1 MRAYI
6 VPPGC
11 TSIDQLQRVERPD
24 PAVGPGQVLVRLRAA
39 SLNYRDQAVVLGQ
52 YFGGVVTRELVPMSD
67 GAGEVTAVGSDVSSV
82 KIGDRV
88 ATTFFQRSSN
98 SPLAAPAPLGSP
110 LDGVLAEQIV
120 LFEDGVVPLPAGYSF
135 EEGACLPCAAVTA
148 WHVLMHAGRPVR
160 PGDTVLALGTGG
172 VSIFALQF
180 ARAAGARVIITSSSD
195 EKLARARALGS
206 SDGINYRIMPEWDQ
220 EVLRLT
226 GGRGAD
232 CVVEVGGVT
241 TMPRSFN
248 AVARGGKVGMV
259 GVLGGHAGSAN
270 PLSLA
275 GKGASA
281 HGVFVGTREM
291 FLEMNRAIEVN
302 GIRPIVDKIFAF
314 DEALAAFHAH
324 AGREFVGKVV
334 ISI

>member
-1 MRAYI
+1 MRAYL
-6 VPPGC
+6 VPAGC
-11 TSIDQLQRVERPD
+11 TSIDQIQRVDRPD
-24 PAVGPGQVLVRLRAA
+24 PTPGPGQVLVRLRAA

-67 GAGEVTAVGSDVSSV
+67 GAGEVTAIGPDVTSV
-82 KIGDRV
+82 KVGDRV
-88 ATTFFQRSSN
+88 ATTFFQRTGA
-98 SPLAAPAPLGSP
+98 SPLAPPAALGSP

-120 LFEDGVVPLPAGYSF
+120 LFEDGVVPLPPGYSF
-135 EEGACLPCAAVTA
+135 EEGACLPCAGVTA
-148 WHVLMHAGRPVR
+148 WHVLMHAGRPLR
-160 PGDTVLALGTGG
+160 LGDTVLALGTGG

-180 ARAAGARVIITSSSD
+180 GHAAGARVIITSSSD
-195 EKLARARALGS
+195 EKLARARALGA
-206 SDGINYRIMPEWDQ
+206 SDGINYTTMPEWDR

-226 GGRGAD
+226 GGRGVD

-248 AVARGGKVGMV
+248 AVGRGGKVGMI
-259 GVLGGHAGSAN
+259 GVLGGHAGSVN

-291 FLEMNRAIEVN
+291 FLEMNRAIEVT
-302 GIRPIVDKIFAF
+302 GIKPVVDRVFPF
-314 DEALAAFHAH
+314 EEALAAFHVH
-324 AGREFVGKVV
+324 AERQFVGKVV

>member
-1 MRAYI
+1 
-6 VPPGC
+6 
-11 TSIDQLQRVERPD
+11 
-24 PAVGPGQVLVRLRAA
+24 VLVRLHAA
-39 SLNYRDQAVVLGQ
+39 SLNYRDQAVIRGQ
-52 YFGGVVTRELVPMSD
+52 YFGGIVTRDLVPMSD
-67 GAGEVTAVGSDVSSV
+67 GAGEVTAIGADVTSV
-82 KIGDRV
+82 KVGDRV
-88 ATTFFQRSSN
+88 ATTFFQRTDA
-98 SPLAAPAPLGSP
+98 SPLAPPAPLGSP

-120 LFEDGVVPLPAGYSF
+120 LFEDGVVPLPSGYSF

-148 WHVLMHAGRPVR
+148 WHLLMYVGRPVR

-195 EKLARARALGS
+195 EKLARATALGAT
-206 SDGINYRIMPEWDQ
+206 DVVNYQTTPEWDQ

-248 AVARGGKVGMV
+248 AVGRGGKVGMI
-259 GVLGGHAGSAN
+259 GVLGGHAGSVN
-270 PLSLA
+270 PLALA

-281 HGVFVGTREM
+281 HGIFVGTRDM
-291 FLEMNRAIEVN
+291 FLDMIRAIDVN
-302 GIRPIVDKIFAF
+302 GIRPVVDRVFPF
-314 DEALAAFHAH
+314 DDARAAYHAQA
-324 AGREFVGKVV
+324 AGGFVGKVV